1 MAVEYLYHKSLPLN
15 NNMNLLLA
23 YNSLRKSEE
32 FKWKKFQNEYKF
44 LRSAGEKKE
53 KSYCTEFLKKDVV
66 NEPPCLNKV

>member
-15 NNMNLLLA
+15 NNMNLLFA

-53 KSYCTEFLKKDVV
+53 KC
-66 NEPPCLNKV
+66 